1 MARRDEFDDE
11 EGFLDSILKPRAQ
24 AERGHPGSVR
34 RLLAVTAGLAVLGVL
49 SAVLWSTWPEERGT
63 GLSEANVPII
73 RADSAPYRTEPED
86 RGGMAVPNKDSTIFN
101 TLKGQPAE
109 QAQAE
114 NLFEE
119 AETPVKKA
127 EVFTAPKEVAVAP
140 AAETP
145 EPVVSEPATAD
156 TVVSESA
163 PPADVLPSA
172 SQPKMASTGDSVE
185 TLIEKK
191 KVAEAAKTVEA
202 IQPAAGGNFYVQ
214 LASVKSESDAK
225 SQWPKF
231 QKQFVSLSDLDLR
244 VQKADLG
251 AKGTYYRIQGGPVT
265 EADARKLCSS
275 INAQKSGSCVVANR

>member
-34 RLLAVTAGLAVLGVL
+34 RVLAVTAGLAVLGVL
-49 SAVLWSTWPEERGT
+49 SAVLWSTWPEDRGS
-63 GLSEANVPII
+63 GMSEANVPII
-73 RADSAPYRTEPED
+73 RADAEPYRTEPED

-101 TLKGQPAE
+101 TLKGQPSQ

-127 EVFTAPKEVAVAP
+127 EVFTEPEKVAAAPEADEP
-140 AAETP
+140 AATEP
-145 EPVVSEPATAD
+145 EPADTAVSEATPP
-156 TVVSESA
+156 SE
-163 PPADVLPSA
+163 VLPPA
-172 SQPKMASTGDSVE
+172 SQPKMASAGDSVE

-191 KVAEAAKTVEA
+191 KVEDAAKKAEA

-214 LASVKSESDAK
+214 LASVKSEGDAK
-225 SQWPKF
+225 AQWPKF
-231 QKQFVSLSDLDLR
+231 QKQFVSLSELDLR

-275 INAQKSGSCVVANR
+275 INAQKSGSCVVAKR

>member
-11 EGFLDSILKPRAQ
+11 EGFLDSILKPRGQ

-34 RLLAVTAGLAVLGVL
+34 RVLAVTAGLAVLGIL
-49 SAVLWSTWPEERGT
+49 SAVLWSTWPEERGA

-73 RADSAPYRTEPED
+73 RADAQPYRTEPED

-101 TLKGQPAE
+101 TLKGQAAD

-119 AETPVKKA
+119 PEAPVKKA
-127 EVFTAPKEVAVAP
+127 EVFTAPEEVVTAKAP
-140 AAETP
+140 EA
-145 EPVVSEPATAD
+145 VVSETVPSPA
-156 TVVSESA
+156 VVSEA
-163 PPADVLPSA
+163 TPPADVLPPA
-172 SQPKMASTGDSVE
+172 SQQKLASTGDSIESSV
-185 TLIEKK
+185 EKK
-191 KVAEAAKTVEA
+191 KVQDAAKKAEA

-214 LASVKSESDAK
+214 LASVKSENDAK
-225 SQWPKF
+225 AQWPKL

-275 INAQKSGSCVVANR
+275 INGQKSGSCVVAKR